1 MIVKLIFLSLILNVQ
16 KISAQKDSTLTWK
29 HYTRGGFAKT
39 DSSIGGFGYYRINRQ
54 TNKTFRDLRVF
65 SYNLKNDYFI
75 YIRYKTSDKY
85 SSRQKFY
92 RYTTSSYRKN
102 TRAKVALQYH
112 FNQGLGYFINNYQNG
127 LINFELGHAF
137 DISDYL
143 NATRKTSYLKLGVF
157 WDHDTKWFS
166 TKLEAEHF
174 EQISEIVENNLS
186 RNQFLFEMIIPL
198 KHNFSININYELE
211 DYHRKNQ
218 IDASSTTIAIGW
230 KGNLSWSL

>member
-16 KISAQKDSTLTWK
+16 KISAQKDSSLTWK

-39 DSSIGGFGYYRINRQ
+39 DSTIGGFGYYRLNRQ
-54 TNKTFRDLRVF
+54 TNKTFRDLRIF
-65 SYNLKNDYFI
+65 SYSLKNDSFI

-85 SSRQKFY
+85 SSRPIFY
-92 RYTTSSYRKN
+92 RYTTTSYRKN

-112 FNQGLGYFINNYQNG
+112 FNQGLGYFIRNYKNG
-127 LINFELGHAF
+127 LINFEIGHAF

-143 NATRKTSYLKLGVF
+143 NATRKTSYIKSGLF

-166 TKLEAEHF
+166 TKFEAEHF
-174 EQISEIVENNLS
+174 QQISEIVENNLS

-198 KHNFSININYELE
+198 KNDFSLNINYELE
-211 DYHRKNQ
+211 DYLRESQ

-230 KGNLSWSL
+230 KGNLNWRL

>member
-1 MIVKLIFLSLILNVQ
+1 MIVKLFFLFLILNIQ
-16 KISAQKDSTLTWK
+16 NISAQKDSTLIWK

-65 SYNLKNDYFI
+65 SYNLKNDSFI

-85 SSRQKFY
+85 SNRPKFY

-102 TRAKVALQYH
+102 TRANVALQYH

-143 NATRKTSYLKLGVF
+143 NATRKTSYLKLGIF
-157 WDHDTKWFS
+157 WDHDAKWFS
-166 TKLEAEHF
+166 TKLEAEYF
-174 EQISEIVENNLS
+174 EQISEFVENNLS

-211 DYHRKNQ
+211 DYHRRNQ

>member
-1 MIVKLIFLSLILNVQ
+1 MNVKLIFLLLVLSIS

-54 TNKTFRDLRVF
+54 TDKTFRDLRVF
-65 SYNLKNDYFI
+65 SYSLKNDSFI

-85 SSRQKFY
+85 STRPNFY

-102 TRAKVALQYH
+102 TRANVALQYH
-112 FNQGLGYFINNYQNG
+112 FNQGFGYFIRDYEKG
-127 LINFELGHAF
+127 LINVELGHAF

-143 NATRKTSYLKLGVF
+143 NATRKTSYIKSGLF

-166 TKLEAEHF
+166 TKIEAENF
-174 EQISEIVENNLS
+174 QQISEVVQNNLS
-186 RNQFLFEMIIPL
+186 RNQSLLEMIIPL
-198 KHNFSININYELE
+198 KNNFSININYELE
-211 DYHRKNQ
+211 DYHIKNQ

-230 KGNLSWSL
+230 KGNLSWNL

>member
-65 SYNLKNDYFI
+65 SYNLKNDSFI

-85 SSRQKFY
+85 SSRPKFY

-137 DISDYL
+137 DISDYSWSHWSIITYAFL
-143 NATRKTSYLKLGVF
+143 H
-157 WDHDTKWFS
+157 HDTKWFS